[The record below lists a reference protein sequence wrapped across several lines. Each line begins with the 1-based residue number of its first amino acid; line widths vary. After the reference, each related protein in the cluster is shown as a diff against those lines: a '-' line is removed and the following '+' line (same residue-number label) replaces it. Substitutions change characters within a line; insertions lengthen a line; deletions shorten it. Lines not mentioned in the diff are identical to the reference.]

1 MWAHEVKW
9 DGYRGQ
15 AHLKDGKIQF
25 FTRAGNDWSQ
35 QFITASQAVA
45 RLRASSAILDG
56 EIVALRGGLSDF
68 HELRHQLGEALPD
81 IVYEYF
87 SLWRSGSNAAAAASD
102 SVCPSPRG
110 LGAQGPADGSDPR
123 QPERQSGTKRGAPI
137 DPQGYDA
144 GKKVTGRKRH
154 ILVDTLGLL
163 LNVVVHRAS
172 VQDRDGTRRLLRDA
186 AHRFPSITKI
196 FADAGYQ
203 GPKTSS
209 SSCPSAGSWSV
220 PSLDQ
225 REEKM
230 TNYPY

>member
-1 MWAHEVKW
+1 MGRYQGDLSAIALPGSRSVCSECQRRLVPIKYHKTPRPGLEQSPVLGQNFLGLGDMADQGVHDDHIEV
-9 DGYRGQ
+9 
-15 AHLKDGKIQF
+15 AS
-25 FTRAGNDWSQ
+25 RAQGPAAQ
-35 QFITASQAVA
+35 EH
-45 RLRASSAILDG
+45 RLRILLV
-56 EIVALRGGLSDF
+56 VA
-68 HELRHQLGEALPD
+68 
-81 IVYEYF
+81 V
-87 SLWRSGSNAAAAASD
+87 GSNAAAAASD